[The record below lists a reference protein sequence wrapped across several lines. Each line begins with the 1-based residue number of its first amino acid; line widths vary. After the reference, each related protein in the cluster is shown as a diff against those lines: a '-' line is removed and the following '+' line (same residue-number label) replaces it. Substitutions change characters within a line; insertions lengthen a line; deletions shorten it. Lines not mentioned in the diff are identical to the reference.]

1 MVDYMED
8 IILFILIAVIA
19 SAPASIVAA
28 ATALRKRTINEVALE
43 NAQVAA
49 LINQTNMASS
59 VNANMMD
66 AQADKVQVA

>member
-1 MVDYMED
+1 MED

-28 ATALRKRTINEVALE
+28 ATALRRRTINEVALE

>member
-1 MVDYMED
+1 MED